1 MQVNDDDNGDEFMI
15 MMTMM
20 IMMVMMIMI
29 SSPLVTI
36 LEHLR
41 LARLSLMT
49 AGEVH
54 LLLQC

>member
-1 MQVNDDDNGDEFMI
+1 MQVNDDDNGDEIMI
-15 MMTMM
+15 
-20 IMMVMMIMI
+20 MMIMI

-41 LARLSLMT
+41 PARLSLMT
-49 AGEVH
+49 AGKVH